1 MVIQNK
7 KLRVQ
12 NPCGT
17 EDKLCQ
23 IDNTLPAVL
32 NSNAK
37 LKSKSA
43 LLKYN
48 SKIHC
53 YSAVESS
60 QGSSIMHCYSVAV

>member
-12 NPCGT
+12 NPCRT

-23 IDNTLPAVL
+23 TDNTLPAVL

-53 YSAVESS
+53 SKLDPQNIMTSFTPLVEK
-60 QGSSIMHCYSVAV
+60 